1 MSMWRCVYR
10 RGCAP
15 TKCTRRHSSRIL
27 LGLWRW
33 RLHFIECLKSDGVLE
48 CSDSNQRTAAESDG
62 RDGAPR
68 KEKQRRY
75 VSSLFWRCKCLLK
88 PLWQLLCGRIRR
100 CGRRRRRGAG
110 RRHGRRRDKSCR
122 TRRLHRVLDGP
133 STFDSQTWLPR
144 RRCLSASPPP
154 PIRTR
159 MLTACGCRAQPPD
172 NHTVFHSQRSWIVIG
187 ARLAGIRA
195 LLWKRGA
202 SLHRARQYQA
212 RQLGLGLT
220 ISI

>member
-1 MSMWRCVYR
+1 MSMSMWRCVYR

-48 CSDSNQRTAAESDG
+48 CSDSNQSAAAESDG

-100 CGRRRRRGAG
+100 CGRRRRRGRAG
-110 RRHGRRRDKSCR
+110 RHGRRRDNSELPKCNTALAKHGAMPVGSNW
-122 TRRLHRVLDGP
+122 TARRAINFSLPNGFHVVAASVL
-133 STFDSQTWLPR
+133 LRLR
-144 RRCLSASPPP
+144 RSA
-154 PIRTR
+154 R
-159 MLTACGCRAQPPD
+159 AC
-172 NHTVFHSQRSWIVIG
+172 
-187 ARLAGIRA
+187 
-195 LLWKRGA
+195 
-202 SLHRARQYQA
+202 
-212 RQLGLGLT
+212 
-220 ISI
+220 